1 MNSLFLPSSSK
12 YFAFQQGVCYK
23 AIKIKRKN
31 MEDKKQKLLRNL
43 PSVEEILQQEEIK
56 ETSKSYPRRLVVDSI
71 KRVIEGKRMK
81 ILKEDRDNSFDK
93 IDLSLETLLK
103 ITLKDIKES
112 SQYRL
117 RKIINATGVIIH
129 TNIGRSVLSQ
139 EVISHIST
147 IAGSYSNLE
156 YDLKLGKRGS
166 RNDNIVDIVKEITG
180 AEFALVVNNN
190 AAAVLVSLDT
200 LSSGKEV
207 IVSRGELVEIG
218 GSFRIPDI
226 MGKTSAI
233 LREIGT
239 TNKTHLDDYAAAI
252 NKNTGLILKV
262 HKSNFKMM
270 GFTKEV
276 PLEELV
282 ALGRKHNIPVMEDL
296 GSGNLIDIR
305 KYGLEGEPTAQESIK
320 KGADVVTFSGD
331 KLLGGPQAGI
341 IIGRESYINA
351 IKKNPL
357 HRTVRIDKMTLAG
370 IEATLRLY
378 LDEEKAI
385 QSIPTLKMLTMPIT
399 ELERKAEKL
408 LREMENTETSAI
420 FDLEIQGNTSE
431 VGGGALPLQ
440 KLLTRVLSL
449 KPKTLSVDFVEQYF
463 RSYHPSILGRIYK
476 DQFLFDLRTI
486 EETDFQDI
494 VNAFIGLKSLQE

>member
-1 MNSLFLPSSSK
+1 MR
-12 YFAFQQGVCYK
+12 
-23 AIKIKRKN
+23 RK
-31 MEDKKQKLLRNL
+31 
-43 PSVEEILQQEEIK
+43 
-56 ETSKSYPRRLVVDSI
+56 
-71 KRVIEGKRMK
+71 GWK
-81 ILKEDRDNSFDK
+81 ILKGNSDNSFDK
-93 IDLSLETLLK
+93 IDLSIETLIK
-103 ITLKDIKES
+103 ETLIDIKES

-117 RKIINATGVIIH
+117 KKVINATGVIIH
-129 TNIGRSVLSQ
+129 TNIGRSVLAD

-147 IAGSYSNLE
+147 IASSYSNLE

-166 RNDNIVDIVKEITG
+166 RNDNIVDIVKEITE
-180 AEFALVVNNN
+180 AEAALVVNNN

-226 MGKTSAI
+226 IRKTSAI

-252 NKNTGLILKV
+252 NENTGLILKV
-262 HKSNFKMM
+262 HKSNFMM
-270 GFTKEV
+270 VGFTKEV

-282 ALGRKHNIPVMEDL
+282 ALGRKHSIPVMEDL
-296 GSGNLIDIR
+296 GSGNLIDIK
-305 KYGLEGEPTAQESIK
+305 KYGLEAEPTAQESIK

-341 IIGRESYINA
+341 IIGKESFIKA

-378 LDEEKAI
+378 LDKEKAI
-385 QSIPTLKMLTMPIT
+385 QSIPTLRMLTMPLT
-399 ELERKAEKL
+399 ELERKADKL
-408 LREMENTETSAI
+408 FKEMKNTETSAI
-420 FDLEIQGNTSE
+420 FELEIQENTSE

-440 KLLTRVLSL
+440 KLPTRVLSL
-449 KPKTLSVDFVEQYF
+449 KPKTLSVDFVEKYF
-463 RSYHPSILGRIYK
+463 RSYNPSILGRIYK

-486 EETDFQDI
+486 DEKEFQDI
-494 VNAFIGLKSLQE
+494 VNAFKGLQSH